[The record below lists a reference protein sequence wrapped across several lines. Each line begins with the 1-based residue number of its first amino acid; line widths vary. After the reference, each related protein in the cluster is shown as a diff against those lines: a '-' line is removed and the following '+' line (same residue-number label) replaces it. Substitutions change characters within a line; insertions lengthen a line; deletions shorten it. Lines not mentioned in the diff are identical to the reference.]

1 MLDDLSSL
9 DTKIR
14 LSILP
19 DDELSQAS
27 DRFSISSEVGLYLI
41 GDSAEVNLFF
51 KSSTDMPRD
60 LRVFLQRFD
69 AIEKSGTWRIRRK
82 IVKSTRFLGMIR
94 EILGLNSTVMSAFW
108 IEHGIYR
115 IEISFNHVES
125 ELVSEIVLRKLPES
139 NNAGLEYFGP
149 SGGFLSVLSDTQK
162 RTSLSVFEIQS
173 DSPPPVELSPENN
186 PIGDSWI
193 RLVKL
198 PYGSATIDGV
208 YITKAKLAPN
218 NRIRETI
225 SGSLYYT
232 SSTNPFIGYI
242 SNEMNSARILTVGSI
257 QRLIGKQFTIWY
269 ILPSI
274 FVQEFLAIL
283 SGSRSKFAD
292 WKPYLRGIFD
302 FSSFEKIGR

>member
-1 MLDDLSSL
+1 MLEELSTF

-27 DRFSISSEVGLYLI
+27 DRFSISSEVGLYLV

-69 AIEKSGTWRIRRK
+69 AIEKNGAWRIRRK
-82 IVKSTRFLGMIR
+82 IVKSILFIGMIK
-94 EILGLNSTVMSAFW
+94 EILGLDSTVLSAFW
-108 IEHGIYR
+108 IDHGIYR

-125 ELVSEIVLRKLPES
+125 DRVSEIVLRSLPDS

-149 SGGFLSVLSDTQK
+149 SGGLLSVLSETQK
-162 RTSLSVFEIQS
+162 RTPLSVFEIQS
-173 DSPPPVELSPENN
+173 DSPPPNELIPENN
-186 PIGDSWI
+186 PIGGSWV
-193 RLVKL
+193 RLAKL

-208 YITKAKLAPN
+208 YISKNKLAAN
-218 NRIRETI
+218 ERIREI
-225 SGSLYYT
+225 IPGSLYYT
-232 SSTNPFIGYI
+232 SSTNPLLGYL
-242 SNEMNSARILTVGSI
+242 STEMNDSRILTVASI
-257 QRLIGKQFTIWY
+257 QKLVGKQFTIWY

-274 FVQEFLAIL
+274 FIQEFISIL
-283 SGSRSKFAD
+283 SRSRSKFND
-292 WKPYLRGIFD
+292 WKPYLRGVFD
-302 FSSFEKIGR
+302 FSSFERYYR